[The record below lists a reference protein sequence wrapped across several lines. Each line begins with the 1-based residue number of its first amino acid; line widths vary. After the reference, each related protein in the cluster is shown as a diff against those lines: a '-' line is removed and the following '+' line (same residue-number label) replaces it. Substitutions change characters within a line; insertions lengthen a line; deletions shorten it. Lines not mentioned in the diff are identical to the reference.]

1 MKTADTVF
9 LEQPQVIDTLGL
21 DTFEIKSQNTQ
32 VEDLIS
38 FDDCSFFAGDTL
50 LHAEVPYRPLGF
62 SATSVPFNLRNNGWS
77 GLCLFLC
84 LLLAVSLVLRLRK
97 IFRELVR
104 NLFFPIPGKMDD
116 PIVDD
121 PLRFSTR
128 LVAVCLFSLSAAMV
142 AFTYTQYDV
151 SYYPFPETPYILFFV
166 FFVLSLGYFL
176 IRRLMSN
183 FVIWIFFRSEKIFTW
198 QRSYTFLMSAESVLF
213 LIFALVVVYLPVP
226 VNIVRIIALIIV
238 VFFEIVLLFKTNQI
252 FFPKMYGTLHL
263 IVYFCTLELMPLLVF
278 LQILTNEGWLP
289 VVKI

>member
-183 FVIWIFFRSEKIFTW
+183 FVNWIFFRSEKIFTW
-198 QRSYTFLMSAESVLF
+198 QRSYTFLMSAESVIF

-263 IVYFCTLELMPLLVF
+263 IVYFCTLELIPLLV
-278 LQILTNEGWLP
+278 LQQVLTYADYLS
-289 VVKI
+289 VIKI

>member
-183 FVIWIFFRSEKIFTW
+183 FVNWIFFRSEKIFTW
-198 QRSYTFLMSAESVLF
+198 QRSYTFLMSAESVIF
-213 LIFALVVVYLPVP
+213 LIFA
-226 VNIVRIIALIIV
+226 
-238 VFFEIVLLFKTNQI
+238 
-252 FFPKMYGTLHL
+252 FPKMYGTLHL